1 MARLTNYAAL
11 MPCAFSAVPQM
22 VAANMIAQLG
32 SLDNSNAFGFS
43 GNVPHCSHQKSLV
56 SKTSEFAEFVL
67 RPGKH
72 VDDVGLR

>member
-11 MPCAFSAVPQM
+11 MPRAFSAMPQM
-22 VAANMIAQLG
+22 VAANMIAQFG
-32 SLDNSNAFGFS
+32 SLDNSDALGIS
-43 GNVPHCSHQKSLV
+43 GNVPHGGHQKSLV